1 MFEIA
6 YRLPSP
12 KTADDETVPIGVD
25 HIDVVRIGLVQ
36 SDFGR
41 VTLKKWASWVEAWKK
56 KMSITFCPKK
66 ESIHL

>member
-41 VTLKKWASWVEAWKK
+41 VALKKWASWVEAWKK
-56 KMSITFCPKK
+56 
-66 ESIHL
+66 

>member
-12 KTADDETVPIGVD
+12 KTADDETVSIGVD
-25 HIDVVRIGLVQ
+25 HIDVVRICLVQ

-41 VTLKKWASWVEAWKK
+41 VALKKWASWIEAWEK
-56 KMSITFCPKK
+56 
-66 ESIHL
+66 

>member
-12 KTADDETVPIGVD
+12 KTANDETVSIGVD

-41 VTLKKWASWVEAWKK
+41 VALKKWVSWVEAWKK
-56 KMSITFCPKK
+56 
-66 ESIHL
+66 

>member
-12 KTADDETVPIGVD
+12 KTADDETVSIGVD

-41 VTLKKWASWVEAWKK
+41 VALKKWASWIETWKR
-56 KMSITFCPKK
+56 
-66 ESIHL
+66 

>member
-41 VTLKKWASWVEAWKK
+41 VALKKWASWIEAWKK
-56 KMSITFCPKK
+56 YFNYSDLRFVKKIT
-66 ESIHL
+66 